1 MARNKIT
8 GERFSTVGETLSGR
22 GSCFVWRN
30 SEARRM
36 TRRWA
41 ATMGWAGIK
50 TLIATPGTGAP
61 RMACGL
67 PKGFCTLNEEKESGD
82 TGSMAEKVD
91 GGKTMI
97 QVKFGEGSRLDK
109 LLARE
114 RPSIPFSVIQ
124 KIIRNKKVCSD
135 PSTPTHNLRSSTLKT
150 GGPKR

>member
-1 MARNKIT
+1 M
-8 GERFSTVGETLSGR
+8 R
-22 GSCFVWRN
+22 G
-30 SEARRM
+30 
-36 TRRWA
+36 WA

-50 TLIATPGTGAP
+50 RLIATPGPGAP
-61 RMACGL
+61 RMVCGL
-67 PKGFCTLNEEKESGD
+67 PKGLCTLNEEKESGD
-82 TGSMAEKVD
+82 SGTGSMAEKVD

-150 GGPKR
+150 GPQTLNSNPNTEFFLHQHLPRIRSCEG